1 MGWPV
6 FLLGPEPSPSQ
17 GPGQG
22 KVCSW
27 AGVGRALD
35 KIIFPKLPMYAGW
48 CGGANPPIP
57 HFYQQMLGLL
67 VIAFTNYRLGP

>member
-6 FLLGPEPSPSQ
+6 FLLGPGL

-22 KVCSW
+22 QGPVCSQ

-35 KIIFPKLPMYAGW
+35 KIIFPKLPHVCRVVWRGKA
-48 CGGANPPIP
+48 PDPS
-57 HFYQQMLGLL
+57 LL
-67 VIAFTNYRLGP
+67 SADVTAFTNYRLGL